1 MCRHRVGSKKKKKCA
16 RSLFEQIFANKSN
29 QRFNRLLNESFFRSF
44 SFFFCYC
51 YCQFHFVRMTKKKRV
66 VLGQDMLFLF

>member
-44 SFFFCYC
+44 SFV
-51 YCQFHFVRMTKKKRV
+51 FVIV
-66 VLGQDMLFLF
+66 IVNFISFE